1 MWRRFRSRRPAEQ
14 LRLIAAVSFALY
26 GVLVVLVL
34 WDRLVRRNV
43 VGNSFAQDVLFIFIT
58 PVQMALVG
66 SILWAAASIIDA
78 IDRHRLD
85 R

>member
-1 MWRRFRSRRPAEQ
+1 VWRRFRDRRAAEQ
-14 LRLIAAVSFALY
+14 LRLVAGVAFVVY

-34 WDRLVRRNV
+34 WDRLVRRSV

-58 PVQMALVG
+58 PIQMALVG
-66 SILWAAASIIDA
+66 AVLWAAACLVDA